1 MYNRERSRKMTGIL
15 QTELKRQRMFKRW
28 RAECEIWS
36 VPPAGRRF
44 SGIGESC
51 VWSGVVE
58 VEARDQE
65 AARRLASRTVAE
77 RPERKPG
84 TYVAVRRIDG
94 IGDWL
99 HGEEPQ

>member
-28 RAECEIWS
+28 RVECEIWS
-36 VPPAGRRF
+36 VPRRRF
-44 SGIGESC
+44 SRIGESC

-65 AARRLASRTVAE
+65 AAERLARRAAAE
-77 RPERKPG
+77 RPERWPG
-84 TYVAVRRIDG
+84 MIVVVRQIDG

-99 HGEEPQ
+99 HGEEPR